1 MRAWVI
7 GLAFLSGVA
16 CGCSNRDH
24 ADLTGE
30 VILDDTPLNHGSIL
44 LIPVDTAKGTAAGG
58 EITDGRFSLTGKQAP
73 RIGAYRVDIRAPK
86 KSGREVQKAMGKPG
100 EREEEIV
107 EAVAPRFNSA
117 TELRVEVKP
126 GGTTAKFAV
135 SSK

>member
-7 GLAFLSGVA
+7 VLALLLGVA
-16 CGCSNRDH
+16 CGCSNRNQG
-24 ADLTGE
+24 DLQGE
-30 VILDDTPLNHGSIL
+30 VTLDDKPLKHGSIL

-58 EITDGRFSLTGKQAP
+58 EITDGRFSLTAKQAP
-73 RIGAYRVDIRAPK
+73 RLGAYKVDIRAPK
-86 KSGREVQKAMGKPG
+86 ASGQKVQKAMGKPG
-100 EREEEIV
+100 ELEDEIV

-126 GGTTAKFAV
+126 GGTTATFAV